1 MRGKGA
7 EELQEGEEKI
17 LGDFLGGSVGI
28 GALHH
33 RADSGVET
41 KRIYRLLDT
50 FDRLVRHLSQVIILT
65 FNDFA
70 AELPLSFGVLRTS
83 DAPDF
88 GKKAVDAF
96 NTFHSPGFIL
106 IERAHEH
113 FVEAERVR
121 AVVLYHII
129 WIHHIAERLGHLLTV
144 LTHNESWRK
153 IFFKGFL
160 GLQVTKIVENL
171 VPEA

>member
-7 EELQEGEEKI
+7 EELQKGEEKI
-17 LGDFLGGSVGI
+17 LGDFLGRSVSI

-33 RADSGVET
+33 RADSCVET
-41 KRIYRLLDT
+41 KRIYRLLDA
-50 FDRLVRHLSQVIILT
+50 FDRLVCHLSQVIILT
-65 FNDFA
+65 FNDFS

-96 NTFHSPGFIL
+96 NTFHGPRFIL
-106 IERAHEH
+106 IEWAHKH
-113 FVEAERVR
+113 FVEAERVS
-121 AVVLYHII
+121 AVVFYNII
-129 WIHHIAERLGHLLTV
+129 WIHHVAERLGHLLPV

-153 IFFKGFL
+153 IFFKGF
-160 GLQVTKIVENL
+160 
-171 VPEA
+171 P